1 MKIKG
6 RAFTREDL
14 ESFLATAPDQ
24 LKDWAQQQL
33 AQFDETSEES
43 PEDEN
48 EDGADL
54 ADLLPED
61 EDDAEVDT
69 SKVSALERRAGVSR
83 LNLVLV
89 TLLAAALVVIIQMA
103 GRSQPE
109 TTTAMPSNHPSVDAS
124 ALAEMDQAQKLDK
137 EREAELKAQIEADPG
152 NVEARLKLG
161 TLYYNAALY
170 PEVIPQLQYILDHDP
185 DNLDALLGIGAAEY
199 KTNQYDAA
207 EKHWLRITEL
217 APQRVEPWYSLGF
230 LYMARTPADPVRAR
244 EAWNK
249 VIEIDPDSSM
259 AQEVT
264 QHLNALATPTAAPS
278 TEG

>member
-61 EDDAEVDT
+61 EDDAEADT
-69 SKVSALERRAGVSR
+69 PKVSALERRAGVSR

-89 TLLAAALVVIIQMA
+89 TLLAAALVVII
-103 GRSQPE
+103 
-109 TTTAMPSNHPSVDAS
+109 
-124 ALAEMDQAQKLDK
+124 
-137 EREAELKAQIEADPG
+137 
-152 NVEARLKLG
+152 
-161 TLYYNAALY
+161 
-170 PEVIPQLQYILDHDP
+170 
-185 DNLDALLGIGAAEY
+185 
-199 KTNQYDAA
+199 
-207 EKHWLRITEL
+207 
-217 APQRVEPWYSLGF
+217 
-230 LYMARTPADPVRAR
+230 
-244 EAWNK
+244 
-249 VIEIDPDSSM
+249 
-259 AQEVT
+259 
-264 QHLNALATPTAAPS
+264 
-278 TEG
+278 

>member
-33 AQFDETSEES
+33 AQFDEASEES

-61 EDDAEVDT
+61 EDDAEADT
-69 SKVSALERRAGVSR
+69 PKVSVLERRAGVSR

-137 EREAELKAQIEADPG
+137 EREAELKTQIEADPG
-152 NVEARLKLG
+152 NVEA
-161 TLYYNAALY
+161 
-170 PEVIPQLQYILDHDP
+170 
-185 DNLDALLGIGAAEY
+185 
-199 KTNQYDAA
+199 
-207 EKHWLRITEL
+207 
-217 APQRVEPWYSLGF
+217 
-230 LYMARTPADPVRAR
+230 
-244 EAWNK
+244 
-249 VIEIDPDSSM
+249 
-259 AQEVT
+259 
-264 QHLNALATPTAAPS
+264 
-278 TEG
+278 